1 MELSSRRLRRGGR
14 NRLSAFPLEEFA
26 MRRFTR
32 SLAALAL
39 LGAAI
44 LAPGAASANSSVFG
58 LGFHGGYGESKDAES
73 GSGRAGIHA
82 ELRPFH
88 SLGFVGSAGY
98 VFEEDVLVFDTDG
111 EEIGT
116 FKAKN
121 TPVTA
126 MARLYLP
133 VPRFHPYA
141 AAGAS
146 WNFISYDQG
155 DGLDDIEITDDTET
169 AFGWLLGAGAQYDA
183 SDKVGFFGELR
194 WEFIDADRKLN
205 DELGNQVEDFNY
217 DRWNAMGGITF
228 YF

>member
-1 MELSSRRLRRGGR
+1 MH
-14 NRLSAFPLEEFA
+14 RLS
-26 MRRFTR
+26 T
-32 SLAALAL
+32 SLAACALVAL
-39 LGAAI
+39 LA
-44 LAPGAASANSSVFG
+44 APGASANQSVFG
-58 LGFHGGYGESKDAES
+58 LGFHGGYGQSEDADS

-98 VFEEDVLVFDTDG
+98 VFEEDVLVTDTDG
-111 EEIGT
+111 EEVGT

-126 MARLYLP
+126 MARVYLP
-133 VPRFHPYA
+133 VPNFHPYA

-146 WNFISYDQG
+146 WNFLTYDTG
-155 DGLDDIEITDDTET
+155 DGIDDIQLSDDSET

-183 SDKVGFFGELR
+183 SDKLGFFGEMR
-194 WEFIDADRKLN
+194 WEFIDAERKLD
-205 DELGNQVEDFNY
+205 DETGNQIEDFDYN
-217 DRWNAMGGITF
+217 RWNALAGLTF